1 MATIK
6 VTSPILK
13 IGAPMANGIII
24 PKETIEHIVKEW
36 NEAPWEK
43 FGQLQTDDAEFGGI
57 QLSNVTHKINNV
69 EIKGDYVVADMEL
82 IETPNTKH
90 LVETLDAHKLF
101 GTCVVTTN
109 GNEVFDLHSINLTMN
124 PSDAL
129 KNFPL
134 TRVEKDDAE

>member
-13 IGAPMANGIII
+13 IGTPMANGIII
-24 PKETIEHIVKEW
+24 PKETVEHIVKEW
-36 NEAPWEK
+36 NEAPCEK
-43 FGQLQTDDAEFGGI
+43 FGQFQTDNAEFGGI

-82 IETPNTKH
+82 IETTNTKH
-90 LVETLDAHKLF
+90 LVEMLDAHKLY
-101 GTCVVTTN
+101 GTCVMTTN
-109 GNEVFDLHSINLTMN
+109 GNEVFDLHSINLTIN

-129 KNFPL
+129 KDFPL
-134 TRVEKDDAE
+134 TRVEKHDAE